1 MGEFSGSREKEAIQF
16 EKAHS
21 GRYLTFVATK
31 GFGDS
36 PLASLAELDLL
47 MRETP
52 NMTEW

>member
-1 MGEFSGSREKEAIQF
+1 MGEFSGSRERETIQF

-36 PLASLAELDLL
+36 PLASLADIDILISEVTHQ
-47 MRETP
+47 E
-52 NMTEW
+52 